1 MEHPRVDYRRCGAS
15 LAAMRSPRRLITCG
29 VVSLVV
35 IVLFFVVWIVML
47 GPALMILMTPSR

>member
-1 MEHPRVDYRRCGAS
+1 
-15 LAAMRSPRRLITCG
+15 MRSPRRLIRYG

-47 GPALMILMTPSR
+47 GPALMILMKPAA

>member
-1 MEHPRVDYRRCGAS
+1 
-15 LAAMRSPRRLITCG
+15 MRSPRRLITWG

-47 GPALMILMTPSR
+47 GPALMILMKPAA